1 MSPARRLLLYVTPP
15 IHPRDPDHLGR
26 NVQHVDVSSQ
36 AAVDLGLAAVDLGLA
51 GVDVA
56 VDARRTRVDAAVD
69 RAIAAIAA
77 KQNGNITRRQLHWL
91 GLSNSAIANRVA
103 TGRLHRVFRG
113 VYSVGRSPITPQ
125 EWASAAVLACG
136 PGAALSHSSAMAL
149 WGYWRHW
156 DRPFE
161 VTVVGDRRTSGIR
174 VHRST
179 TLRRRELTTQLGI
192 RVTTPARMLID
203 MSPRLTDRALKR
215 AVNNALTSPW
225 LTEDQLADTLAYHP
239 TAHATKR
246 IAKMIGLPGTP
257 TRSGWEDGFPAFCA
271 DHGLP
276 APIMGVPLHGY
287 IADALFPDEKVIV
300 ELDSWPFHKG
310 KIAFESDRER
320 DAEMLSHGYVTVRMT
335 WERIEQRPGRE
346 ARRLLAILDQAQAP
360 RAA

>member
-1 MSPARRLLLYVTPP
+1 LHVTPA
-15 IHPRDPDHLGR
+15 IHPSDPSGR
-26 NVQHVDVSSQ
+26 NGDYFTVSSRG
-36 AAVDLGLAAVDLGLA
+36 AVDP
-51 GVDVA
+51 
-56 VDARRTRVDAAVD
+56 
-69 RAIAAIAA
+69 AIAIVAA
-77 KQNGNITRRQLHWL
+77 RQNGNITRRQLHDL
-91 GLSNSAIANRVA
+91 GLDNNAVAYRVRI
-103 TGRLHRVFRG
+103 GRLYRVFRG
-113 VYSVGRSPITPQ
+113 VYSVGRRPITPH

-136 PGAALSHSSAMAL
+136 SGAALSHGSAMAL

-161 VTVVGDRRTSGIR
+161 VTVAGDRRTNGIR

-179 TLRRRELTTQLGI
+179 TLRRREITTQLGI

-215 AVNNALTSPW
+215 TVNNALGSAW

-246 IAKMIGLPGTP
+246 IAALIGLPGTP
-257 TRSGWEDGFPAFCA
+257 TRSDWEDGFPTFCA

-276 APIMGVPLHGY
+276 APVMGQPLHGY
-287 IADALFPDEKVIV
+287 ILDALFPDEKVIV
-300 ELDSWPFHKG
+300 ELDSWSFHSG

-320 DAEMLSHGYVTVRMT
+320 DAEMLAHGYVTVRMT
-335 WERIEQRPGRE
+335 WERIEQRPGQE
-346 ARRLLAILDQAQAP
+346 ARRLRVILDQAQAP